1 MITMNW
7 TVTLQITGSPTI
19 ATASPTAIIQAV
31 DRIEA
36 VIAPGDAD
44 KVLEV
49 QPGAAAEVRL
59 ILVKSTR
66 YGSDLSFKVSD
77 GATDSDA
84 VTLDTPQLFSGGA
97 VALFG
102 LAPQQLKFT
111 NTGADP
117 ATVEIHV
124 ARDAAP

>member
-7 TVTLQITGSPTI
+7 TVTLQISGSPTV
-19 ATASPTAIIQAV
+19 ATASAPTAIQAV

-44 KVLEV
+44 KGLEV
-49 QPGAAAEVRL
+49 QPSPATEGRL
-59 ILVKSTR
+59 LLGKSTR
-66 YGSDLSFKVSD
+66 YGTDLSFKVSD

-102 LAPQQLKFT
+102 L
-111 NTGADP
+111 
-117 ATVEIHV
+117 
-124 ARDAAP
+124 